1 MTRFARKDKVQ
12 GSNKRE
18 PEEATPWSE
27 MVATIKSQHRDIED
41 DEEDVL
47 MEVVEETGTADHH
60 ADDGSDDEDDS
71 DENADIFAPKMKTSG
86 NVESESEDDEKIY
99 ESPAAVAAKENVNHQ
114 RKVGEKA
121 KVQEEEVDSSDEQ
134 KKKKKRR
141 KKRPL
146 KCLVCGSGEHKKM
159 FCEQLPEE
167 RRKELQELYQMKVE
181 RKGKGTGRKK
191 NKNKNKNKLPYEGNQ
206 QQDNKE
212 NEVKKGNEDKKKKNK
227 NKKNKQHRVP
237 KEEIRDRSGAVV
249 EAGEAMFQGFR
260 VRQDDKEKLDALFK
274 ELKSKGLSKSEL
286 DGAMKRERRIAE
298 KKLARAKKLVCFNC
312 RQPGHMLADCPTA
325 AAAPGLHDHG
335 RPSTGI
341 CFKCGSL
348 DHLSKDCHSKQKREG
363 AYSFANCFICK
374 QDGHLAKTCPDNP
387 KGLYPKGGGCVFCG
401 SVEHLKRDC
410 KRKVEKDLSAGIKV
424 ETMGDNIED
433 ESVHISRPFVKKKKN
448 KEEAKMSKVVAF

>member
-1 MTRFARKDKVQ
+1 
-12 GSNKRE
+12 
-18 PEEATPWSE
+18 
-27 MVATIKSQHRDIED
+27 
-41 DEEDVL
+41 
-47 MEVVEETGTADHH
+47 
-60 ADDGSDDEDDS
+60 
-71 DENADIFAPKMKTSG
+71 
-86 NVESESEDDEKIY
+86 
-99 ESPAAVAAKENVNHQ
+99 
-114 RKVGEKA
+114 
-121 KVQEEEVDSSDEQ
+121 
-134 KKKKKRR
+134 
-141 KKRPL
+141 
-146 KCLVCGSGEHKKM
+146 
-159 FCEQLPEE
+159 
-167 RRKELQELYQMKVE
+167 MKVE

-227 NKKNKQHRVP
+227 KNKRVF

-374 QDGHLAKTCPDNP
+374 QDGHLAKACPDNP

-424 ETMGDNIED
+424 ETMGDNIEE
-433 ESVHISRPFVKKKKN
+433 ESVHISSRPFVKKKKS
-448 KEEAKMSKVVAF
+448 KDAAKMSKVVAF

>member
-47 MEVVEETGTADHH
+47 MEVVEETETADHQ
-60 ADDGSDDEDDS
+60 ADDGSDDDDDS
-71 DENADIFAPKMKTSG
+71 DENADIFAPQMKISG
-86 NVESESEDDEKIY
+86 NVESESEEDEKIY
-99 ESPAAVAAKENVNHQ
+99 ESPAAAAAKENAHHQQ

-121 KVQEEEVDSSDEQ
+121 KAQEEEVDSSDEP
-134 KKKKKRR
+134 KKKKKKR

-227 NKKNKQHRVP
+227 KNKRVF

-374 QDGHLAKTCPDNP
+374 QDGHLAKACPDNP

-424 ETMGDNIED
+424 ETMGDNIEE
-433 ESVHISRPFVKKKKN
+433 ESVHISSRPFVKKKKS
-448 KEEAKMSKVVAF
+448 KDDAKMSKVVAF